1 MDEKEGLIEGVFCAN
16 QRGFGFVSTEDS
28 DEDYFIPEK
37 FTMHA
42 FHGDKVKIKLSK
54 SQFGDRKEGKVVE
67 IVDHAVTELVGT
79 YEMNETSGLVIPDN
93 RKIPYEIYIPRFKT
107 KEAKDGQKVVCKI
120 TDYGSVNRDP
130 YGEITEVIGDAD
142 AKGVDI
148 VSLIKTYEIPTEFP
162 EDVISQSEAF
172 PEELSD
178 IEIKRRKDYRDLR
191 TITIDGDDSKDFDDA
206 VSIKR
211 DGEDFI
217 LGVHIADVSQY
228 VTEDS
233 PLDIE
238 AKKRGTSV
246 YLVDRV
252 VPMLPFRLSDDL
264 CSLMEGKDR
273 PTLSCVMRINSEGE
287 IIGHEISESVIH
299 SHHRMTYSS
308 VNKILEDHDPDEMA
322 KYPDML
328 EDLKDMEELGKI
340 LFKKREKRGSIE
352 FDLPEAKIILD
363 EDGHAVDI
371 KRYDRGVSQKMIEEF
386 MLAANETVAEDFS
399 NRKIPFLYRTHD
411 TPEAEKMERL
421 YRLAGAFFYVP
432 HVSFAEIT
440 PKQIQALV
448 NKVKDTDEETF
459 ITLVAL
465 RSMQRACY
473 TTDGKGHF
481 GLAAPYY
488 CHFTSPI
495 RRYPDLQI
503 HRIIKETL
511 QGKMDEDRRNHYNSI
526 LPDVAAHTSETERK
540 ADQLERDTDDLKK
553 AEYLS
558 YHIGEEFEGTIS
570 GVVKWGFYVEL
581 PNTAEGLVSIRTL
594 TDDDYEYEEDSFELV
609 GRYKNRHFKL
619 GETVTIKV
627 ASVDTKEH
635 KVDFVL
641 PEMEKYEKA
650 NFEKKGERF
659 SSSKPYNDNKH
670 SKSSSYGSLEK
681 KEKHH
686 HHNKDHKKSKKK

>member
-1 MDEKEGLIEGVFCAN
+1 MEEKEKLIEGVFCAN
-16 QRGFGFVSTEDS
+16 QRGFGFVATEDS

-42 FHGDKVKIKLSK
+42 FHGDKVKIRPSK
-54 SQFGDRKEGKVVE
+54 EQFGQRKEAKIVE
-67 IVDHAVTELVGT
+67 IIEHEIKEVVGT

-120 TDYGSVNRDP
+120 TDYGSINRDP

-148 VSLIKTYEIPTEFP
+148 VSLIRTYDIPTDFPEEVLAQADTFP
-162 EDVISQSEAF
+162 EDL
-172 PEELSD
+172 PTEE
-178 IEIKRRKDYRDLR
+178 IARRTDYRSLR

-206 VSIKR
+206 VSIER
-211 DGEDFI
+211 DGDDYI

-273 PTLSCVMRINSEGE
+273 PTLSCVMRIDKDGQ
-287 IIGHEISESVIH
+287 IIDHKISESVIH

-308 VNKILEDHDPDEMA
+308 VNKILEDEDPEEMA

-328 EDLKDMEELGKI
+328 EDLKDMEKLGKI
-340 LFKKREKRGSIE
+340 LFKKREIRGSIE

-363 EDGHAVDI
+363 DDGHAVDI

-432 HVSFAEIT
+432 HVSFADVT
-440 PKQIQALV
+440 PKQIQNLV

-481 GLAAPYY
+481 GLAAPFY

-511 QGKMDEDRRNHYNSI
+511 QGKMDEDRKNHYNAI
-526 LPDVAAHTSETERK
+526 LPDVAGHTSDTERR

-558 YHIGEEFEGTIS
+558 YHVGEEFEGTIS

-594 TDDDYEYEEDSFELV
+594 TDDDYEYSEDTFELI

-619 GETVTIKV
+619 GEPVTIKV
-627 ASVDTKEH
+627 ASVDVKEH
-635 KVDFVL
+635 RVDFVL
-641 PEMEKYEKA
+641 PEMEKFNKE
-650 NFEKKGERF
+650 NFNKKSERF
-659 SSSKPYNDNKH
+659 SSSKPYNNNDRS
-670 SKSSSYGSLEK
+670 SKPYGGLEK
-681 KEKHH
+681 KDKKH
-686 HHNKDHKKSKKK
+686 HHNKDRKKSKKK